1 MFDIKIEIL
10 GLSWP
15 FFFVFSVTVDM
26 AMSMTITHKDFIIKK
41 NSAPT
46 VVVAQPMKHRVLK
59 MEKYGAISNIVIDY
73 SSKRSESND
82 FRIRYLF
89 LSKRL

>member
-41 NSAPT
+41 NSGPT

-59 MEKYGAISNIVIDY
+59 MEKYAALSNIVIDY
-73 SSKRSESND
+73 NSKRSESND
-82 FRIRYLF
+82 F
-89 LSKRL
+89 

>member
-59 MEKYGAISNIVIDY
+59 MEKYGAISM
-73 SSKRSESND
+73 
-82 FRIRYLF
+82 
-89 LSKRL
+89 

>member
-41 NSAPT
+41 NSGPT

-59 MEKYGAISNIVIDY
+59 MEKYGAISMQYTISNIVIDY
-73 SSKRSESND
+73 NSKRSESND
-82 FRIRYLF
+82 F
-89 LSKRL
+89 

>member
-59 MEKYGAISNIVIDY
+59 MEKYGAISNLLLIITQKGRKAMIFELGTY
-73 SSKRSESND
+73 
-82 FRIRYLF
+82 F
-89 LSKRL
+89 

>member
-1 MFDIKIEIL
+1 MFDVKIEIL

-41 NSAPT
+41 NSGPT

-59 MEKYGAISNIVIDY
+59 MEKYRAISMQYTISNIVIDY
-73 SSKRSESND
+73 NSKRSESND
-82 FRIRYLF
+82 F
-89 LSKRL
+89 